1 MAAPHQEEAEDLTAP
16 RRPAVETWRE
26 VMDLKLRIVE
36 MAGDLKKV
44 ASLADDHTKLE
55 LRVRALELFQASST
69 QRTTTT
75 LYVWAAVQSILPIGV
90 MIYTA
95 FIK

>member
-1 MAAPHQEEAEDLTAP
+1 MATLNDTEAEDQSAP

-55 LRVRALELFQASST
+55 LRVRALELFQASSN
-69 QRTTTT
+69 QRVSTS
-75 LYVWAAVQSILPIGV
+75 LYVWAAVQSLIPIGAV
-90 MIYTA
+90 VYTA

>member
-1 MAAPHQEEAEDLTAP
+1 MAHEVEAEDQSAP

-55 LRVRALELFQASST
+55 LRVRALELFQASAN
-69 QRTTTT
+69 QRNTTT
-75 LYVWAAVQSILPIGV
+75 LYVWMAVQSLIPIGV
-90 MIYTA
+90 MLYTA
-95 FIK
+95 FIRK